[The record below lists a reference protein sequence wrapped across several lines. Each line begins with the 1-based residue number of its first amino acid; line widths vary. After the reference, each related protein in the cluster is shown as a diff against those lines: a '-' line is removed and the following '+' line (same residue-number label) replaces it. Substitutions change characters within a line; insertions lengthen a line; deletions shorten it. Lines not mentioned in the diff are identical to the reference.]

1 MAVFKWIAGGVCVI
15 IGLSGLVLPVLPG
28 WALILLGVYLIYPCK
43 YKRIMR
49 RIKAILKLREKTL

>member
-28 WALILLGVYLIYPCK
+28 WALILLGVYLIYPRK